1 MTLEE
6 FLVELKDTG
15 LEANLTPYGRVR
27 LGELN
32 NFCPITA
39 VCYKRDKHHS
49 IGDVSWAAMD
59 LMISPVTMS
68 KIVDAAD
75 NPDGYIRAKNIKKL
89 RKRILKAL
97 GL

>member
-15 LEANLTPYGRVR
+15 LEAKLTPFGRVR
-27 LGELN
+27 LGELR

-39 VCYKRDKHHS
+39 VCHKRDKHHG
-49 IGDVSWAAMD
+49 IGDVAYAAME
-59 LMISPVTMS
+59 LSLNPVTMS

-75 NPDGYIRAKNIKKL
+75 NPDGYLRAKNVKRL
-89 RKRILKAL
+89 RKRILRAL